1 MKKLVLA
8 FAMMVLI
15 AGGTVSVLKWLGL
28 GPFAN
33 VDKPAEVEAKPKE
46 EPPRFVEADP
56 LAVPIFQD
64 ERAAATIHIQ
74 LKLETVGQENYGT
87 AYKAKAKLRD
97 AYLTELHSFIPRM
110 LKKTERIDINILK
123 TRLQMVTDRVL
134 GQGVVR
140 DVLIQSVTDIPN
152 R

>member
-8 FAMMVLI
+8 FALMVLI
-15 AGGTVSVLKWLGL
+15 AGGTVGVLKWLKL
-28 GPFAN
+28 GPFS
-33 VDKPAEVEAKPKE
+33 VEEVVEETTKPKQ

-56 LAVPIFQD
+56 LAIPIFQD

-74 LKLETVGQENYGT
+74 LKLETIGQENYGLV
-87 AYKAKAKLRD
+87 YKAKAKLRD

-110 LKKTERIDINILK
+110 LKKTERIDIGILK
-123 TRLQMVTDRVL
+123 TRLQMVTDRVM
-134 GQGVVR
+134 GPRVVT
-140 DVLIQSVTDIPN
+140 DVLVQSVTDIPN